1 MNNILETKGKKF
13 LKLFLLA
20 LVTILTVNI
29 GGAFLVTAKAAT
41 NDTKTTKEMEQTS
54 SASTYSMVDKK
65 SASDSLLTKD
75 KATFTYALVIF
86 VSVLVMV
93 IIVSAFYK
101 KKM

>member
-65 SASDSLLTKD
+65 AQVIACSQRINQPLHMHLL
-75 KATFTYALVIF
+75 FL
-86 VSVLVMV
+86 
-93 IIVSAFYK
+93 
-101 KKM
+101 